1 MGTPATPAQ
10 IAAVKMAGT
19 SVPVRIL
26 AEQVGLSKSTVH
38 RLRRDVAE
46 VTANGS
52 VIVITRR
59 AQ

>member
-1 MGTPATPAQ
+1 MGTPATPQQ

-19 SVPVRIL
+19 SVPVRML